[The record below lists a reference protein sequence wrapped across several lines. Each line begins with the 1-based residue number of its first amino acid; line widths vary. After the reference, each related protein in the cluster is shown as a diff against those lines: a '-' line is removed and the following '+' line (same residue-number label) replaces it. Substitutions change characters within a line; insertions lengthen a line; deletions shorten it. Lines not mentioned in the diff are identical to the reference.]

1 MPENDFEALFG
12 PKPEPKE
19 ITLTRNV
26 RGWRCSNQLWESLD
40 TFVDEWPE
48 LMPRG
53 SKSSLYRAA
62 EELLS
67 EVGEAN
73 GPRYIRWASQIV
85 RNEKPELL
93 DGIKNPRSF
102 LFLLGRWRRERGGS
116 LCPDCG
122 EHFSSCGCEWGS
134 KRRNAMYPEE

>member
-1 MPENDFEALFG
+1 MSELDDYFG
-12 PKPEPKE
+12 PKPEPRE
-19 ITLTRNV
+19 IKLTKNIHS
-26 RGWRCSNQLWESLD
+26 WRCSNQLWESLD
-40 TFVDEWPE
+40 AFVDEWPE

-53 SKSSLYRAA
+53 SKSSLYRAT

-93 DGIKNPRSF
+93 DGMKDPRS
-102 LFLLGRWRRERGGS
+102 LKFLLGRWRREKGGD

-122 EHFSSCGCEWGS
+122 EHWSSCRCEWGS
-134 KRRNAMYPEE
+134 KRRNLEYPAEE